1 MNFEAV
7 IGLEIHVEMK
17 THTKMFSYAPIK
29 FGSEANTNTTY
40 LDLAY
45 PGSLPRLNKQGVINA
60 IRVCNALHMRIDHN
74 LQFDRKNYFYSDLP
88 KGYQI
93 TQQEFPIG
101 SDGYL
106 EIEIDDKKRQ
116 IPIERL
122 HMEEDTCMQHHFSD
136 YTLLDYNRA
145 GIPLVEIVSRP
156 ALRTGEEARKYVE
169 KIREIVTY
177 LNVSD
182 GKMENGSL
190 RCDVNISLRPYGS
203 EKFGTKVEVKNLN
216 STANIE
222 AAIDFEIARQSSML
236 LSGKEIAQETRR
248 WDEAK
253 KETILMR
260 VKTDAVD
267 YKYFTEGNIP
277 VVHLSDE
284 FVNHAIE
291 TSNELYDAKL
301 ERFMK
306 NYGLNK
312 VDTKILLSSVELAD
326 YYDEVCKCSSSYQ
339 ALANFIIS
347 EVLGYLNKNELSI
360 KDFKVTPK
368 DLADLVELLV
378 NKKINSKQGKD
389 IFTKMIETNKSP
401 LVLKEEMGATL
412 INDENQIR
420 NDIEEIIKANP
431 TLPDDFK
438 NGKTRAQG
446 FVMGLLMKKN
456 KGKVDPLVANKLI
469 VEELSK

>member
-1 MNFEAV
+1 
-7 IGLEIHVEMK
+7 
-17 THTKMFSYAPIK
+17 
-29 FGSEANTNTTY
+29 
-40 LDLAY
+40 
-45 PGSLPRLNKQGVINA
+45 
-60 IRVCNALHMRIDHN
+60 
-74 LQFDRKNYFYSDLP
+74 
-88 KGYQI
+88 
-93 TQQEFPIG
+93 
-101 SDGYL
+101 
-106 EIEIDDKKRQ
+106 
-116 IPIERL
+116 
-122 HMEEDTCMQHHFSD
+122 
-136 YTLLDYNRA
+136 
-145 GIPLVEIVSRP
+145 
-156 ALRTGEEARKYVE
+156 
-169 KIREIVTY
+169 
-177 LNVSD
+177 
-182 GKMENGSL
+182 
-190 RCDVNISLRPYGS
+190 
-203 EKFGTKVEVKNLN
+203 
-216 STANIE
+216 
-222 AAIDFEIARQSSML
+222 ML

-347 EVLGYLNKNELSI
+347 EVLGYLNKNELTI

-412 INDENQIR
+412 INDEGQIR
-420 NDIEEIIKANP
+420 NDIQEIIKANP

-469 VEELSK
+469 VEELLK